1 MEKLEDQKVQEE
13 QEGFEP
19 GTNGWKPSDIATR
32 PRRRDEV
39 NNKYVKELRTKLKS
53 CNAAPSI
60 PVLGQ

>member
-19 GTNGWKPSDIATR
+19 GTNGWKPSDIATW

-39 NNKYVKELRTKLKS
+39 INKYVKELRTK
-53 CNAAPSI
+53 
-60 PVLGQ
+60 